1 MYVSEDGTL
10 TDEHYT
16 RKWIKTLLNLSKKT
30 GREPCP
36 GPKLENWL
44 RGAGFQNVHAEKYR
58 FPMGPWP
65 KDPKLKGVG
74 MLNLRQALDGL
85 EAFSLR
91 LFCDVGKWTEQE
103 VTVLLANVRKEL
115 KDPSIHMQ
123 FHL

>member
-1 MYVSEDGTL
+1 MYMSEDGSL
-10 TDEHYT
+10 TKDHATY
-16 RKWIKTLLNLSKKT
+16 KWISTLLPLADKI

-36 GPKLENWL
+36 GPKLEQWV
-44 RGAGFQNVHAEKYR
+44 RDAGFENVRAEKFR
-58 FPMGPWP
+58 VPVGPWP

-91 LFCDVGKWTEQE
+91 LFCDVAGWTEEE
-103 VTVLLANVRKEL
+103 VMVLLANVRKEL
-115 KDPSIHMQ
+115 KDPKMHMQ